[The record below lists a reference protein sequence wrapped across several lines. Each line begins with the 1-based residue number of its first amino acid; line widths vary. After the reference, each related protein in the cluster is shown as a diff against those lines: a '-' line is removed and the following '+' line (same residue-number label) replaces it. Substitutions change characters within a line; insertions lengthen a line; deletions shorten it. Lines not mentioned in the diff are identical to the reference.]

1 MQFAHSWD
9 AGHLFPPRELVLTC
23 TDTEQFEAIGD
34 QLVAETLQASED
46 FIADGRS
53 VDLDRWKIV
62 MEKGCMT
69 AYRSRSRG
77 QRRGQQDT
85 EEAVESPFVHRP
97 KVYSTDSSLSDLMG
111 RSNGSS
117 LENVHCNEDS
127 RIDSES
133 REQSVLGKSRLTNTP
148 IFFGGGVIS
157 GSVDDAGL
165 GFLANTKDRSIMRA
179 ATSMDVKLK
188 DSRILAQIR
197 GPIQQDPFRFLGIKW
212 NSYSSTKAG
221 SVLSKPKDVVVL
233 ESTGLTLDSTGERVC
248 YFLNHS
254 IEIDE
259 VPEFRKNGLVRLRMS
274 SCHIMR
280 PYHNQGELE
289 VYFRGYCNPTDYFSI
304 GASTHFFC
312 QTLLD
317 TVQVV
322 EESYLMKLA
331 WFVHAYPQRR
341 NSHEN
346 DEKREGCAC
355 CHKFPNIGFKKLL
368 ESSKTCFL
376 CRRKVC
382 KKCIIKKHLHID
394 LTSRKQSLEFCLTC
408 YLKAKKLS
416 AWRVAVATLPRS

>member
-188 DSRILAQIR
+188 D
-197 GPIQQDPFRFLGIKW
+197 K
-212 NSYSSTKAG
+212 
-221 SVLSKPKDVVVL
+221 
-233 ESTGLTLDSTGERVC
+233 
-248 YFLNHS
+248 
-254 IEIDE
+254 IDE